1 MLFRSKFSCYMAAGL
16 PVIAWKDAAIA
27 DVIRKYQVGY
37 LIENIYEINQ
47 LDYTHYDTFRE
58 NAEKLAVKVRD
69 GWFTRRVFQAV
80 KDSI

>member
-1 MLFRSKFSCYMAAGL
+1 M
-16 PVIAWKDAAIA
+16 
-27 DVIRKYQVGY
+27 IRKYQVGY

-47 LDYTHYDTFRE
+47 LDYTQYDTFRE

-80 KDSI
+80 KDSL